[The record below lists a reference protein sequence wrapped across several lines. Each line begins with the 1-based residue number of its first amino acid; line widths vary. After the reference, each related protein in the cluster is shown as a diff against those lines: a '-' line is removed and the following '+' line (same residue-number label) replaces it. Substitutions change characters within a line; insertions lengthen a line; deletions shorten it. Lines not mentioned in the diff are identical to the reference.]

1 MIVSTFS
8 YLGLYLPRG
17 GGGSCKKAQRTL
29 AGQALKAIFVF
40 ALNTY
45 LYKLTYLKPSHVLD
59 LFDKLISPI
68 LNYDSEVWGFHKD
81 SAIETVHMQFCKKKK
96 KKKLPDVKQRT
107 QNDFVYG
114 ELGSAVLVKN
124 NELRGK

>member
-29 AGQALKAIFVF
+29 AGQALKTIFVF
-40 ALNTY
+40 ALNKY
-45 LYKLTYLKPSHVLD
+45 LYKVTYLKPSHVLD

-68 LNYDSEVWGFHKD
+68 LNYDSEVYDFGDIWEAQGVENPKSFLD
-81 SAIETVHMQFCKKKK
+81 IF
-96 KKKLPDVKQRT
+96 KQRIKD
-107 QNDFVYG
+107 NFVL
-114 ELGSAVLVKN
+114 E
-124 NELRGK
+124 